1 MFHCNVMNLAKHTK
15 QTAVPEAS
23 SYGTENLSRHV
34 SSARIAYDIEAL
46 SGKRIQS
53 LGLLSDNKIHAA
65 LTSAIEAIVQSVL
78 HGGKTLIAGN
88 GGSASQSQHLCSEL
102 MGRYKDSRFPI
113 KAISLCSDVSLLT
126 CIANDFGYERVYS
139 RQIEGIGEKGD
150 VFVAFTTSGKSR
162 NILEALCECK
172 SRGIPSIVFSGQAND
187 TLNRL
192 SDIVVPVPVD
202 DSAIVQEIH
211 LQLVHIL
218 CETIERQIDSNEDVW
233 EEVVALGRQ
242 GYEYLILD
250 RDGVINSIKA
260 NGYIKAIDEF
270 RFRQDFV
277 SHIKE
282 LSMTFSRIFVV
293 TNQKGV
299 GKGLLSI
306 DEVHAVHD
314 WMEKEIRNIGGRID
328 KIYVSTSSD
337 NYAPTNKP
345 NTGMADLIKS
355 EFPEIDFSKTV
366 IVGDSASD
374 YLFADNL
381 KSRFIYVRTR

>member
-1 MFHCNVMNLAKHTK
+1 MSLEK
-15 QTAVPEAS
+15 QIKQADVSEAP
-23 SYGTENLSRHV
+23 SYGTEELSQHF
-34 SSARIAYDIEAL
+34 SPAGIANDIESL
-46 SGKRIQS
+46 FDKRIQALS
-53 LGLLSDNKIHAA
+53 ILSDKDIHIELA
-65 LTSAIEAIVQSVL
+65 SAIETIAQSVL
-78 HGGKTLIAGN
+78 HGGKILIAGN
-88 GGSASQSQHLCSEL
+88 GGSAAQSQHLCSEL
-102 MGRYKDSRFPI
+102 MGKYKDSRSPI

-126 CIANDFGYERVYS
+126 CIANDFGYERVFS
-139 RQIEGIGEKGD
+139 RQIEGIGEQGD
-150 VFVAFTTSGKSR
+150 AFIAFTTSGKSR

-172 SRGIPSIVFSGQAND
+172 SRSISSIVFSGQAND

-192 SDIVVPVPVD
+192 SDIVVPIPVED
-202 DSAIVQEIH
+202 FAIVQEIH

-218 CETIERQIDSNEDVW
+218 CETLERQIDLNENVW

-250 RDGVINSIKA
+250 RDGVINHVKA

-270 RFRQDFV
+270 RFKRDFI

-282 LSMTFSRIFVV
+282 LSRVFRRIFVV

-299 GKGLLSI
+299 GKGLISI

-314 WMEKEIRNIGGRID
+314 WMKKEIKNIDGKID
-328 KIYVSTSSD
+328 EMYVSTSSD
-337 NYAPTNKP
+337 NDAPTNKP

-355 EFPEIDFSKTV
+355 DFPEVDFSKAV

-374 YLFADNL
+374 YLFSDNL
-381 KSRFIYVRTR
+381 KSRFLYVRTR

>member
-15 QTAVPEAS
+15 QTAVPKSS
-23 SYGTENLSRHV
+23 SYGTENLLCHISP
-34 SSARIAYDIEAL
+34 ARFINDIEKL
-46 SGKRIQS
+46 SDKRIQS
-53 LGLLSDNKIHAA
+53 LGLLSDYNIHTELA
-65 LTSAIEAIVQSVL
+65 SAIETIVQSVL
-78 HGGKTLIAGN
+78 HGGKILIAGN

-102 MGRYKDSRFPI
+102 MGKYKYPRFPI

-126 CIANDFGYERVYS
+126 CIANDFGYERVFS
-139 RQIEGIGEKGD
+139 RQIEGIGDKGD

-172 SRGIPSIVFSGQAND
+172 SRDIPSIVISGQPND
-187 TLNRL
+187 KLNRL
-192 SDIVVPVPVD
+192 SDIVVSVPSD

-218 CETIERQIDSNEDVW
+218 CETIERQIDSNEDIW
-233 EEVVALGRQ
+233 EEVVTLGRQ

-299 GKGLLSI
+299 CKGLLSI

-314 WMEKEIRNIGGRID
+314 RMEKEIRNIGGRID